1 MADRDN
7 RREETTQASRP
18 DSARDF
24 SKRRRRKSRRGA
36 AILLWLL
43 VIVAVSCLLAWFALM
58 SVNDLFGFGKED
70 RQIEV
75 SVERGMSVFQIA
87 SLLEQEGVIDHG
99 MTFRLY
105 AAFRK
110 RDTGFQAGDYVLNS
124 NMGYDR
130 IISALQSGDTIKE
143 EVTLVFYEG
152 MSIREMAALLEENG
166 VCRASE
172 FIDFLDS
179 AELDYEFVNM
189 LPEDALRFRR
199 LEGYLFPD
207 TYDFYVGENIGSVAR
222 KFLRNF
228 QNRVFPD
235 IYQKILDAGMT
246 LDEAVIL
253 ASLIQEEASNEEQMG
268 RVSSVFHNR
277 MDVPSAGLPRLQ
289 SDVTIHYVERD
300 IKPYQTRIEQEM
312 YDAYNTYVCEGLPV
326 GPICSP
332 GLAAI
337 RAAINPEDTDYF
349 FFVTDVNGVYYYSK
363 TAPEHYANVR
373 RATAA
378 GGAAHGTDVQ

>member
-1 MADRDN
+1 MADRDGQRAN
-7 RREETTQASRP
+7 LPPPESGEEDFP
-18 DSARDF
+18 AR
-24 SKRRRRKSRRGA
+24 KRRKPRRGA
-36 AILLWLL
+36 AVLFWLL
-43 VIVAVSCLLAWFALM
+43 VIVASSCLLAWFALM

-75 SVERGMSVFQIA
+75 TVERGMTVTQIA
-87 SLLEQEGVIDHG
+87 SLLEEEGVIDHAL
-99 MTFRLY
+99 TFRLY

-110 RDTGFQAGDYVLNS
+110 RDTGFLAGDYVLNS
-124 NMGYDR
+124 KMGYDR

-143 EVTLVFYEG
+143 EVTIIFYEG
-152 MSIREMAALLEENG
+152 MSIREMAALLQEKG
-166 VCRASE
+166 VCDALE
-172 FIDFLDS
+172 FIAYLENADLEF
-179 AELDYEFVNM
+179 EFVDM
-189 LPEDALRFRR
+189 LPENPLRFRR

-207 TYDFYVGENIGSVAR
+207 TYDFYVGENVASVAR

-228 QNRVFPD
+228 QNRVFPE
-235 IYQKILDAGMT
+235 IYQEILNAGMT
-246 LDEAVIL
+246 LDEAVTL

-268 RVSSVFHNR
+268 KVSSVFHNR
-277 MDVPSAGLPRLQ
+277 MDNPAAGLPRLQ

-300 IKPYQTRIEQEM
+300 IKPYQSRIEQQM

-326 GPICSP
+326 GPICSS

-337 RAAINPEDTDYF
+337 RAAIHPEDTSYY

-363 TAPEHYANVR
+363 TIGEHYTNVR
-373 RATAA
+373 KAAAA